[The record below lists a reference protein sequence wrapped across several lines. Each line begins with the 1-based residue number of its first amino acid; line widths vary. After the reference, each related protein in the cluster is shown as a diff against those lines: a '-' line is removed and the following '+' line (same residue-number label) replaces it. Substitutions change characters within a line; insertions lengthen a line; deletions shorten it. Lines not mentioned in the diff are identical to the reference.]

1 MMHLSQKT
9 TIQKVV
15 LPRIEEAYQLK
26 RREQSCEKGVTPS
39 RIDEWSQSNET
50 PQPIMEDE
58 QKYRNREDEEDFYA
72 VKHRI
77 RQKSIIKN

>member
-9 TIQKVV
+9 TFQKVV

-26 RREQSCEKGVTPS
+26 RREQYCEKGVTPS

-50 PQPIMEDE
+50 PQLIMD
-58 QKYRNREDEEDFYA
+58 DEE
-72 VKHRI
+72 R
-77 RQKSIIKN
+77 